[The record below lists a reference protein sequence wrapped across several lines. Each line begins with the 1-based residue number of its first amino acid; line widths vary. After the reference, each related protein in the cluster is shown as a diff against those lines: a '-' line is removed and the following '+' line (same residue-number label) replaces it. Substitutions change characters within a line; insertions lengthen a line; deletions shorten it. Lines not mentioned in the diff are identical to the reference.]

1 MRFKIS
7 FAKNEDFKK
16 IKNDHIQKW
25 LYACID
31 EVDPGLAEW
40 LHNEGIKISSG
51 RVIKP
56 IVYSRLY
63 RCGIEKKDGQVV
75 DFKRVGLKVSTP
87 NPRIVFALTKAFVAR
102 ETPLTGDGVTLHIE
116 DVGTQEFRDTKQF
129 FTLSPILLKDR
140 DGYISLSKYYKVL
153 DAVNYNLKGKYEAV
167 YGQPY
172 DGEGIISFN
181 FEGLKFMHL
190 KYNNYTYQGI
200 EGPFVMRGDHKL
212 IRIAYDLGIGAKNAC
227 GFGCIEATNLKD
239 LSGED
244 ELDLITD

>member
-25 LYACID
+25 LYDCLS
-31 EVDPGLAEW
+31 EVDPGIAKW

-63 RCGIEKKDGQVV
+63 RCGIKKQDGKIV
-75 DFKRVGLKVSTP
+75 DFDRVGLKVSTP
-87 NPRIVFALTKAFVAR
+87 DPRIVFALTKAFVAR
-102 ETPLTGDGVTLHIE
+102 EIPLSGNGVTLQIE

-129 FTLSPILLKDR
+129 FTLSPILLKNR
-140 DGYISLSKYYKVL
+140 HGYVSLSEYRSVL
-153 DAVNYNLKGKYEAV
+153 DAVNANLAGKYEAV

-172 DGEGIISFN
+172 DGEGITYFD
-181 FEGLKFMHL
+181 FKGLNLMRL
-190 KYNNYTYQGI
+190 KYGDYTYQGI
-200 EGPFVMRGDHKL
+200 EGPFVIRGDHKL
-212 IRIAYDLGIGAKNAC
+212 IRIAYDMGIGAKNAC

-239 LSGED
+239 LSGEGQS
-244 ELDLITD
+244 DLITD